1 MRLFFES
8 STLIVVAA
16 AVVVVEK
23 KTLIIVE
30 DYIGIFDID
39 SHSTRLVKKKKK

>member
-1 MRLFFES
+1 LNYP
-8 STLIVVAA
+8 TLIVAAAA
-16 AVVVVEK
+16 AVVAVEK

-39 SHSTRLVKKKKK
+39 SHSTRSVKKKKTKMK